1 LTKIKENESNGK
13 MKVALI
19 YKKSVWELFSNS
31 KDSNVSSYISG
42 KAGAKES
49 FQESHRTQQD
59 TIKSIKN
66 KLIESE
72 IEINMIYRSQITKS
86 AIDSADLV
94 ISVGGDGTF
103 LETSHYI
110 TDNTPILGVNS
121 DPVRSV
127 GFFCSCTKDNFEE
140 LFHSANNGPRTNLS
154 RISMKIDGLTVGPP
168 VLNDLLFANPN
179 PAATTRYEI
188 EGKSYRNSGIL
199 ISTAA
204 GSTAWSFQEGLD
216 PLPLT
221 SDRFQLIHRGTR
233 GSVSGITSSV
243 KIDSLTRKGK
253 LFIDGEHYSLP
264 LCIGQSLE
272 INIGQS
278 INVIGDL
285 ELKRSQF
292 IQQNLKSS

>member
-1 LTKIKENESNGK
+1 

-42 KAGAKES
+42 RTEAKEA
-49 FQESHRTQQD
+49 FQKSHQTQKD
-59 TIKSIKN
+59 TIQTVKN
-66 KLIESE
+66 TLIASGVE
-72 IEINMIYRSQITKS
+72 IEMVYRSGIS
-86 AIDSADLV
+86 EPIISSVDLV
-94 ISVGGDGTF
+94 ITVGGDGTF
-103 LETSHYI
+103 LEASHYI

-127 GFFCSCTKDNFEE
+127 GFFCSCTGDNFED
-140 LFHSANNGPRTNLS
+140 LFDKFNNVPRTNLS
-154 RISMKIDGLTVGPP
+154 RISMKIDGSSVGPP
-168 VLNDLLFANPN
+168 ALNDLLFANPN

-188 EGKSYRNSGIL
+188 DGGTYRNSGIL

-204 GSTAWSFQEGLD
+204 GSTAWSFQEGLS

-221 SDRFQLIHRGTR
+221 SDDFQFIHRGTR
-233 GSVSGITSSV
+233 GPASGITSSI
-243 KIDSLTRKGK
+243 KINSLTRKGK

-272 INIGQS
+272 IECGQS

-285 ELKRSQF
+285 EIKRSEF
-292 IQQNLKSS
+292 IQRYNKTS

>member
-1 LTKIKENESNGK
+1 

-42 KAGAKES
+42 KAEAKEA
-49 FQESHRTQQD
+49 FQQSHQTQQN
-59 TIKSIKN
+59 TIQTVKN
-66 KLIESE
+66 TLSSSGA
-72 IEINMIYRSQITKS
+72 EINMVYRSEITES
-86 AIDSADLV
+86 TISSADLV

-127 GFFCSCTKDNFEE
+127 GFFCSCTGDNFEE
-140 LFHSANNGPRTNLS
+140 LFNNVNNGPRTNLS
-154 RISMKIDGLTVGPP
+154 RISLKIDGISVDPP

-179 PAATTRYEI
+179 PAATTRYEV
-188 EGKSYRNSGIL
+188 EGETYRNSGIL

-221 SDRFQLIHRGTR
+221 SNEFQFIHRGAR
-233 GSVSGITSSV
+233 ESASGITSSV

-253 LFIDGEHYSLP
+253 LFIDGEHCSLP

-272 INIGQS
+272 IKCGQP
-278 INVIGDL
+278 INVIGNL
-285 ELKRSQF
+285 ELKRAQF
-292 IQQNLKSS
+292 IQQYLKTS

>member
-1 LTKIKENESNGK
+1 

-42 KAGAKES
+42 KAEAKEA
-49 FQESHRTQQD
+49 FQESHQTQKN
-59 TIKSIKN
+59 TIQTVKN
-66 KLIESE
+66 TLSASGA
-72 IEINMIYRSQITKS
+72 EINMVYRSEITES
-86 AIDSADLV
+86 TISSADLV

-110 TDNTPILGVNS
+110 TDTTPMLGVNS

-127 GFFCSCTKDNFEE
+127 GFFCSCTGDNFEE
-140 LFHSANNGPRTNLS
+140 LFNNVNNGPRTNLS
-154 RISMKIDGLTVGPP
+154 RISLKIDGISVGPP

-179 PAATTRYEI
+179 PAATTRYEV
-188 EGKSYRNSGIL
+188 EGETYRNSGIL

-221 SDRFQLIHRGTR
+221 SDKFQFIHRGTR
-233 GSVSGITSSV
+233 ESASGITSSV

-272 INIGQS
+272 IKCGQS

-292 IQQNLKSS
+292 IQQYLKSS

>member
-1 LTKIKENESNGK
+1 

-42 KAGAKES
+42 KAEAKEA
-49 FQESHRTQQD
+49 FQQSHQTQQN
-59 TIKSIKN
+59 TIQTVKN
-66 KLIESE
+66 TLSSSGA
-72 IEINMIYRSQITKS
+72 EINMVYRSEITES
-86 AIDSADLV
+86 VISSADLV

-127 GFFCSCTKDNFEE
+127 GFFCSCTGDNFEE
-140 LFHSANNGPRTNLS
+140 LFNNVNNGPRTNLS
-154 RISMKIDGLTVGPP
+154 RISLKIDGISVDPP

-179 PAATTRYEI
+179 PAATTRYEV
-188 EGKSYRNSGIL
+188 EGETYRNSGIL

-221 SDRFQLIHRGTR
+221 SNEFQFIHRGAR
-233 GSVSGITSSV
+233 KPASGIASSV

-253 LFIDGEHYSLP
+253 LFIDGEHCSLP

-272 INIGQS
+272 IKCGQP
-278 INVIGDL
+278 INVIGNL
-285 ELKRSQF
+285 ELKRAQF
-292 IQQNLKSS
+292 IQQYLKTS

>member
-1 LTKIKENESNGK
+1 

-42 KAGAKES
+42 RVEAREA
-49 FQESHRTQQD
+49 FQESHQTQQN
-59 TIKSIKN
+59 TIQNVKRTLSA
-66 KLIESE
+66 SGA
-72 IEINMIYRSQITKS
+72 EINMVYRSEITES
-86 AIDSADLV
+86 VISSADLV

-110 TDNTPILGVNS
+110 TDSTPILGVNS
-121 DPVRSV
+121 DPDRSI
-127 GFFCSCTKDNFEE
+127 GFFCSCTGDNFEE
-140 LFHSANNGPRTNLS
+140 LFGNVDDGPRTTLS
-154 RISMKIDGLTVGPP
+154 RIALKIDGTSVGPP

-179 PAATTRYEI
+179 PAATTRYEV
-188 EGKSYRNSGIL
+188 EGQAYRNSGIL

-221 SDRFQLIHRGTR
+221 SDKFQFIHRGTR
-233 GSVSGITSSV
+233 ELFAGITSSL

-272 INIGQS
+272 IKCGQP

-285 ELKRSQF
+285 EFKRSQF
-292 IQQNLKSS
+292 IQQYLKSS

>member
-1 LTKIKENESNGK
+1 

-42 KAGAKES
+42 KDKAKEA
-49 FQESHRTQQD
+49 FQESHQIQQN
-59 TIKSIKN
+59 TIQTVQNALCTSGA
-66 KLIESE
+66 
-72 IEINMIYRSQITKS
+72 EINMVYRSEITES
-86 AIDSADLV
+86 VINSADLV

-110 TDNTPILGVNS
+110 TDSTPIIGVNS
-121 DPVRSV
+121 DPARSV
-127 GFFCSCTKDNFEE
+127 GFFCSTNGNNFEK
-140 LFHSANNGPRTNLS
+140 LFNDLNNAPRTNLS
-154 RISMKIDGLTVGPP
+154 RISMKIDGKLVGPP

-179 PAATTRYEI
+179 PAATTRYEVSG
-188 EGKSYRNSGIL
+188 ETYRNSGIL

-221 SDRFQLIHRGTR
+221 SDKFQFIHRGTR
-233 GSVSGITSSV
+233 EPASGITSSA

-272 INIGQS
+272 IKCGQP
-278 INVIGDL
+278 IKVIGDL
-285 ELKRSQF
+285 ELKRAQF
-292 IQQNLKSS
+292 IQQYLKSS

>member
-1 LTKIKENESNGK
+1 

-42 KAGAKES
+42 KAEAKEA
-49 FQESHRTQQD
+49 FQESHQTQQN
-59 TIKSIKN
+59 TIQTVKN
-66 KLIESE
+66 TLSASGA
-72 IEINMIYRSQITKS
+72 EINMVYRSEITES
-86 AIDSADLV
+86 VISSADLV

-110 TDNTPILGVNS
+110 TDTTPMLGVNS
-121 DPVRSV
+121 DPFRSV
-127 GFFCSCTKDNFEE
+127 GFFCSCTGDNFEE
-140 LFHSANNGPRTNLS
+140 LFNNVNNGPRTNLS
-154 RISMKIDGLTVGPP
+154 RISLKIDGISVGPP

-179 PAATTRYEI
+179 PAATTRYEV
-188 EGKSYRNSGIL
+188 EGETYRNSGIL

-221 SDRFQLIHRGTR
+221 SDKFQFIHRGTR
-233 GSVSGITSSV
+233 EPASGITSSV

-272 INIGQS
+272 IKCGQS

-292 IQQNLKSS
+292 IQQYLKSS

>member
-1 LTKIKENESNGK
+1 

-42 KAGAKES
+42 KAEAKET
-49 FQESHRTQQD
+49 FQESHQTQQN
-59 TIKSIKN
+59 TIQTVKN
-66 KLIESE
+66 TLSASGA
-72 IEINMIYRSQITKS
+72 EINMVYRSEITES
-86 AIDSADLV
+86 AISSADLV

-110 TDNTPILGVNS
+110 TDTTPMLGVNS
-121 DPVRSV
+121 DPFRSV
-127 GFFCSCTKDNFEE
+127 GFFCSCTGDNFEE
-140 LFHSANNGPRTNLS
+140 LFNNVNNGPRTNLS
-154 RISMKIDGLTVGPP
+154 RISLKIDGISVGPP

-179 PAATTRYEI
+179 PAATTRYEV
-188 EGKSYRNSGIL
+188 EGETYRNSGIL

-221 SDRFQLIHRGTR
+221 SDKFQFIHRGTR
-233 GSVSGITSSV
+233 ESASGITSSV

-272 INIGQS
+272 IKCGQS

-292 IQQNLKSS
+292 IQQYLKSS

>member
-1 LTKIKENESNGK
+1 

-42 KAGAKES
+42 KANAREA
-49 FQESHRTQQD
+49 FQESHKTQQN
-59 TIKSIKN
+59 TIQSVKTTLSAFGA
-66 KLIESE
+66 
-72 IEINMIYRSQITKS
+72 EINMVYRSEITES
-86 AIDSADLV
+86 AIKNADLV

-121 DPVRSV
+121 DPARSI
-127 GFFCSCTKDNFEE
+127 GFFCSCTADSFEE
-140 LFHSANNGPRTNLS
+140 TFGDIEKSPRTNLS
-154 RISMKIDGLTVGPP
+154 RFSLKIDEMSVGPP

-179 PAATTRYEI
+179 PAATTRYEV
-188 EGKSYRNSGIL
+188 EGKTYRNSGIL
-199 ISTAA
+199 LSTAA

-221 SDRFQLIHRGTR
+221 SDKFQFIHRGTR
-233 GSVSGITSSV
+233 ESFSGITSSL
-243 KIDSLTRKGK
+243 KIDSLTRKGT

-264 LCIGQSLE
+264 LCIGQSLH
-272 INIGQS
+272 IQCGQS

-285 ELKRSQF
+285 ELKRLQF
-292 IQQNLKSS
+292 IQQYPKSS

>member
-1 LTKIKENESNGK
+1 

-42 KAGAKES
+42 KAAAKEA
-49 FQESHRTQQD
+49 FQQSHQTQQN
-59 TIKSIKN
+59 TIQTVKN
-66 KLIESE
+66 TLSSSGA
-72 IEINMIYRSQITKS
+72 EINMVYRSEITES
-86 AIDSADLV
+86 TISSADLV

-127 GFFCSCTKDNFEE
+127 GFFCSCTGDNFEE
-140 LFHSANNGPRTNLS
+140 LFNNVNNGPRTNLS
-154 RISMKIDGLTVGPP
+154 RISLKIDGISVDPP

-179 PAATTRYEI
+179 PAATTRYEV
-188 EGKSYRNSGIL
+188 EGETYRNSGIL

-221 SDRFQLIHRGTR
+221 SNEFQFIHRGAR
-233 GSVSGITSSV
+233 ESASGITSSV

-253 LFIDGEHYSLP
+253 LFIDGEHCSLP

-272 INIGQS
+272 IKCGQP
-278 INVIGDL
+278 INVIGNL
-285 ELKRSQF
+285 ELKRAQF
-292 IQQNLKSS
+292 IQQYLKTS

>member
-1 LTKIKENESNGK
+1 

-42 KAGAKES
+42 KAAAKEA
-49 FQESHRTQQD
+49 FQQSHQTQQN
-59 TIKSIKN
+59 TIQTVKN
-66 KLIESE
+66 TLSSSGA
-72 IEINMIYRSQITKS
+72 EINMVYRSEITES
-86 AIDSADLV
+86 AISSADLV

-127 GFFCSCTKDNFEE
+127 GFFCSCTGDNFEE
-140 LFHSANNGPRTNLS
+140 LFNNVNNGPRTNLS
-154 RISMKIDGLTVGPP
+154 RISLKIDGISVDPP

-179 PAATTRYEI
+179 PAATTRYEV
-188 EGKSYRNSGIL
+188 EGETYRNSGIL

-221 SDRFQLIHRGTR
+221 SNEFQFIHRGAR
-233 GSVSGITSSV
+233 ESASGITSSV

-253 LFIDGEHYSLP
+253 LFIDGEHCSLP

-272 INIGQS
+272 IKCGQP
-278 INVIGDL
+278 INVIGNL
-285 ELKRSQF
+285 ELKRAQF
-292 IQQNLKSS
+292 IQQYLKTS

>member
-1 LTKIKENESNGK
+1 

-42 KAGAKES
+42 KAEAKEA
-49 FQESHRTQQD
+49 FQQSHQTQQN
-59 TIKSIKN
+59 TIQTVKN
-66 KLIESE
+66 TLSSSGA
-72 IEINMIYRSQITKS
+72 EINMVYRSEITES
-86 AIDSADLV
+86 TISSADLV

-127 GFFCSCTKDNFEE
+127 GFFCSCTGDNFEE
-140 LFHSANNGPRTNLS
+140 LFNNVNNGPRTNLS
-154 RISMKIDGLTVGPP
+154 RISLKIDGISVDPP

-179 PAATTRYEI
+179 PAATTRYEV
-188 EGKSYRNSGIL
+188 EGEPYRNSGIL

-221 SDRFQLIHRGTR
+221 SNEFQFIHRGAR
-233 GSVSGITSSV
+233 ESASGITSSV

-253 LFIDGEHYSLP
+253 LFIDGEHCSLP

-272 INIGQS
+272 IKCGQP
-278 INVIGDL
+278 INVIGNL
-285 ELKRSQF
+285 ELKRAQF
-292 IQQNLKSS
+292 IQQYLKTS